1 MQSRHGTR
9 RLLAAA
15 LCAALLI
22 PQGVAAEGVSAGRAF
37 WSSLLLPG
45 WGQLQQG
52 RTRSAAVFAL
62 AELTLWGGFVGWRQI
77 AEVRRNNARAY
88 AAEHAGALTRGKGD
102 AFLDDLGFYADVQQ
116 HNAFAR
122 RDDGPDAQLYPSGR
136 AFFWEWDADASR
148 KRFRQLR
155 NAGEA
160 GERNALYT
168 TGLIAVNRLLSAVHA
183 ARVARGAGPTAYRLE
198 AAPLQSGWA
207 LALRR
212 SF

>member
-1 MQSRHGTR
+1 MTR
-9 RLLAAA
+9 WVAGA
-15 LCAALLI
+15 LCALLLA
-22 PQGVAAEGVSAGRAF
+22 PPWVAADVVSARRAF
-37 WSSLLLPG
+37 WSSLLIPG

-52 RTRSAAVFAL
+52 QSRSAAAFAL
-62 AELTLWGGFVGWRQI
+62 AELALWGGFAGWHQV
-77 AEVRRNNARAY
+77 AGVRRDNARAY

-102 AFLDDLGFYADVQQ
+102 VFYDDLGFYDNVQQ

-122 RDDGPDAQLYPSGR
+122 RDDGPDAQLYPAGR
-136 AFFWEWDADASR
+136 EFFWEWDSQAAR
-148 KRFRQLR
+148 KRYRSLR
-155 NAGEA
+155 NDSEA

-168 TGLIAVNRLLSAVHA
+168 TGLIAFNRLLSAVHA

-198 AAPLQSGWA
+198 AAPMHHGWV